1 MGNKVG
7 TKKHKVLYLHNLTIM
22 NVQILHG
29 LDYAL
34 TCFLL
39 HVQKWTGIK
48 NIKSI
53 NI

>member
-7 TKKHKVLYLHNLTIM
+7 TKKYKVLYLYNLTIM

-29 LDYAL
+29 LDYTH

-39 HVQKWTGIK
+39 HVQKWTGTK